1 MKGYTG
7 KVLYVNLST
16 DDIKFEDLNTKWTS
30 QFIGGRGLG
39 ARYLY
44 KELQPKIDPLAPE
57 NILIFMTGP
66 LTGSD
71 APATAKYVVLSKS
84 PLTGAFVDSYGGGQ
98 FPVEIKF
105 AGFDGMIIKGRARR
119 WSYLSIE
126 DGEAA
131 IVEAED
137 LVGKG
142 TRKTTEIV
150 KERVGSKDAKVA
162 AIGPAGENQ
171 VKFSCITNDLHHQV
185 GRAGI
190 GAVMGSKRLKAIV
203 LRGTNENVEIHDED
217 AFREAVRDVTRQEI
231 LENPDVDWAR
241 IDGTPSIVRMSNDA
255 GILPTRN
262 FQDGEFEH
270 VDNIDETAIKEH
282 LLKKTACHRCPIAC
296 RNIIKIR
303 EGPYKGLILEGPDY
317 ETLALAGS
325 NCGIGDLGAIAKY
338 NLLCDDLGIDTIT
351 AGNTTAFAM
360 ECFERGLLSK
370 EDAGGLDLRF
380 GSVEGYLEIPVLMAH
395 RRGLGATLAD
405 GVRAASERIG
415 GGSGRLAV
423 HVKGLEYPGYDPR
436 GSIGMALAYATS
448 DRGACH
454 LRAWPADSEAFGDL
468 DPFTIEGKAALV
480 IDGQN
485 SNSVKWCF
493 IFCDFYPVGYPTMAR
508 LYNLATGRGVD
519 AKELELVGERIWNLT
534 RTFNVRE
541 GFLRAQDTMPPRMTE
556 PLRSGFAKGKSVSRE
571 DFEKMLEEYYELRS
585 WNEDGVPTREK
596 LEELG
601 LLPPD

>member
-1 MKGYTG
+1 MKGYAG

-16 DDIKFEDLNTKWTS
+16 DDIKIDDLNAKWTK

-39 ARYLY
+39 AKYLY
-44 KELQPKIDPLAPE
+44 EGLQPKIDPLTPE
-57 NILIFMTGP
+57 NILVFMTGP
-66 LTGSD
+66 LTGTN

-98 FPVEIKF
+98 FPVEIKY
-105 AGFDGMIIKGRARR
+105 AGFDGLIIKGRARR

-126 DGEAA
+126 DGEAT
-131 IVEAED
+131 IKEAED

-142 TRKTTEIV
+142 TRETTEIV
-150 KERVGSKDAKVA
+150 KEEVGSKDAKVA

-171 VKFSCITNDLHHQV
+171 VKFSCITNDFHHQV

-190 GAVMGSKRLKAIV
+190 GAVMGSKRLKAIAT
-203 LRGTNENVEIHDED
+203 RGTDKNVEIHDED

-270 VDNIDETAIKEH
+270 VDNIDETAIKEN
-282 LLKKTACHRCPIAC
+282 LLRKTACHRCPIAC
-296 RNIIKIR
+296 RNIIKIK
-303 EGPYKGLILEGPDY
+303 EGPYEGLILEGPDY

-338 NLLCDDLGIDTIT
+338 NYLCDDLGIDTIT
-351 AGNTTAFAM
+351 AGNATAFAM

-370 EDAGGLDLRF
+370 EDAGGLELRF
-380 GSVEGYLEIPVLMAH
+380 GSVEGYLEIPKLMAH
-395 RRGLGATLAD
+395 RRGLGATLAE
-405 GVRAASERIG
+405 GVKLASEKIK
-415 GGSGRLAV
+415 GSGRLAV

-468 DPFTIEGKAALV
+468 DPFTIEGKVALV

-508 LYNLATGRGVD
+508 LHNLATGRSVNE
-519 AKELELVGERIWNLT
+519 KELELVGERIWNLT
-534 RTFNVRE
+534 RMFNVRE
-541 GFLRAQDTMPPRMTE
+541 GFLRDQDTMPSRMTE
-556 PLRSGFAKGKSVSRE
+556 PLRSGFAKGKSVSSE
-571 DFEKMLEEYYELRS
+571 DFEKMLEEYYELRA
-585 WNEDGVPTREK
+585 WNEDGVPSREK

-601 LLPPD
+601 LLPLD

>member
-1 MKGYTG
+1 MKGYAG
-7 KVLYVNLST
+7 KILHVNLST
-16 DDIKFEDLNTKWTS
+16 DDIKIDDLNTKWTK

-44 KELQPKIDPLAPE
+44 EGLQPKIDPLTPE
-57 NILIFMTGP
+57 NILVFMTGP
-66 LTGSD
+66 LTGTD

-98 FPVEIKF
+98 FPVEIKY
-105 AGFDGMIIKGRARR
+105 AGFDGIIIKGRARR

-126 DGEAA
+126 DGEAT
-131 IVEAED
+131 IKEAED

-142 TRKTTEIV
+142 TRETTEIV
-150 KERVGSKDAKVA
+150 KEEVGSKDAKVA

-171 VKFSCITNDLHHQV
+171 VKFSCITNDFHHQV

-190 GAVMGSKRLKAIV
+190 GAVMGSKRLKAIAT
-203 LRGTNENVEIHDED
+203 RGTDKNVEIHDED
-217 AFREAVRDVTRQEI
+217 AFREAVREVTRQEI

-262 FQDGEFEH
+262 FQNGEFEH
-270 VDNIDETAIKEH
+270 VDNIDETAIKEN
-282 LLKKTACHRCPIAC
+282 LLRKTACHRCPIAC

-303 EGPYKGLILEGPDY
+303 EGPYEGLILEGPDY

-338 NLLCDDLGIDTIT
+338 NYLCDDLGIDTIT
-351 AGNTTAFAM
+351 AGNATAFAM

-370 EDAGGLDLRF
+370 EDAGGLELRF
-380 GSVEGYLEIPVLMAH
+380 GSVEGYLEIPKLMAH

-405 GVRAASERIG
+405 GVKLASEKIK
-415 GGSGRLAV
+415 GSGRLAV

-508 LYNLATGRGVD
+508 LHNLATGRSVNE
-519 AKELELVGERIWNLT
+519 KELELVGERIWNLT
-534 RTFNVRE
+534 RMFNVRE
-541 GFLRAQDTMPPRMTE
+541 GFLRDQDTMPPRMTE
-556 PLRSGFAKGKSVSRE
+556 PLRSGFAKGKSVSSE
-571 DFEKMLEEYYELRS
+571 DFEKMLEEYYELRA
-585 WNEDGVPTREK
+585 WNEDGVPSREK

-601 LLPPD
+601 LFPLD